1 MIPPAIAALIER
13 ATPQPVH
20 IGKSGASVFRLDGPA
35 TPLFFKAAPL
45 DELVAEVD
53 RLRWLKGRAAVPD
66 VVAFEQDDGVGY
78 LLMTGLPGVNGVDA
92 GHDQPEVVTVS
103 LASALR
109 RLHTQAIEDCTFD
122 QTVAVQIER
131 ARQRLHAGLVDET
144 DFDEERLGRAAS
156 ELFRELE
163 AWRPPDEGRVLTHG
177 DPCLPNVIFDGKR
190 FAGFIDCGRAGL
202 ADPYQDLAL
211 AARSIES
218 NLGREWLPV
227 FFRAYG
233 LAAPDERKLA
243 FYRLLDEFF

>member
-1 MIPPAIAALIER
+1 MIPAAIAALIGR
-13 ATPQPVH
+13 ATPRPVH
-20 IGKSGASVFRLDGPA
+20 IGKSGASVFQLEGVDD
-35 TPLFFKAAPL
+35 PLFFKTAPA
-45 DELVAEVD
+45 DELVAEVE

-66 VVAFEQDDGVGY
+66 VVAFEQEHGVGY

-92 GHDQPEVVTVS
+92 GQDQPEVVTAS

-109 RLHTQAIEDCTFD
+109 RLHAQAIEDCRFD

-144 DFDEERLGRAAS
+144 DFDEERLGRSAND
-156 ELFRELE
+156 LFRELE
-163 AWRPPDEGRVLTHG
+163 TWRLPDETRVLTHG

-190 FAGFIDCGRAGL
+190 FAGFVDCGRAGV

-218 NLGREWLPV
+218 NLGSEWLSL
-227 FFRAYG
+227 FFREYG